1 MRIRGP
7 LPRLVVACVVL
18 WCGVAACGSAPTP
31 PAAPRTLTV
40 SAAASL
46 GPVYQQLADRFRASH
61 PGVEVRLNLANSAQL
76 AQQIVQGV
84 PVDVFAAAS
93 ADTMD
98 VVSRAGRAAGPPVS
112 FASNRL
118 EIAVAVGNPRG
129 VRGFADLANPAL
141 RVVTTAPQTPCGAAT
156 LEVARRTGTALRPV
170 SEQGDVTAATTSV
183 STADADAAVVFVT
196 DVLAARGRVQG
207 VPVPEGDA
215 VPVRYP
221 IVALQSAPA
230 PDLARA
236 WIALVT
242 GPDGG
247 ALLTAAGFGRP

>member
-18 WCGVAACGSAPTP
+18 WCGVAACRSAPTP

-118 EIAVAVGNPRG
+118 EIAVAAGKPEGRPRFRRPREPGPAGGHDGPEDAVRRGHPRG
-129 VRGFADLANPAL
+129 RPAHGH
-141 RVVTTAPQTPCGAAT
+141 R
-156 LEVARRTGTALRPV
+156 
-170 SEQGDVTAATTSV
+170 S
-183 STADADAAVVFVT
+183 
-196 DVLAARGRVQG
+196 
-207 VPVPEGDA
+207 
-215 VPVRYP
+215 
-221 IVALQSAPA
+221 
-230 PDLARA
+230 
-236 WIALVT
+236 
-242 GPDGG
+242 
-247 ALLTAAGFGRP
+247 AAGQRAG